1 MEAILLVMEKVGILF
16 VMIAVG
22 FICTKAGMLTHKGIA
37 EITSFLL
44 RIVTPCLIVSSFLSA
59 GSGVELSVLGFSAL
73 TAVLAHLLAIGLS
86 FCTFRKTEPD
96 RQKTLRFAV
105 IFSNTGFMGM
115 PLVQS
120 VVGGSGV
127 VYASVYIAV
136 FNLFCWTYGY
146 SMMSGGKR
154 AGLKTALLNPGVIG
168 LAVGVP
174 VYLLKLSLPELILQP
189 VEGFAA
195 LNTPLAMVVVGSHIA
210 AIEWKSMFT
219 DRQVYA
225 VSALRL
231 IAAPLLF
238 LGAMLVLRPAYPL
251 FVGNVIQ
258 AAAPVAA
265 NAVLFSVQFGRDA
278 RLASKVVALST
289 LLSIITLPL
298 FTVAAQLLA

>member
-1 MEAILLVMEKVGILF
+1 MAAILLVMEKVGILF

-22 FICTKAGMLTHKGIA
+22 FACTKAGMLTHKGIA
-37 EITSFLL
+37 EITAFLL

-59 GSGVELSVLGFSAL
+59 DSGVELPVLGFSVL
-73 TAVLAHLLAIGLS
+73 TAVLAHLLAVLLS
-86 FCTFRKTEPD
+86 LLTFRKSEPD

-120 VVGGSGV
+120 VVGDSGV

-154 AGLKTALLNPGVIG
+154 ASLKTALLNPGVIG

-174 VYLLKLSLPELILQP
+174 IYLLKISLPELILQP
-189 VEGFAA
+189 VQGFAA

-219 DRQVYA
+219 DWQVYA
-225 VSALRL
+225 ASALRL
-231 IAAPLLF
+231 IVAPLLF
-238 LGAMLVLRPAYPL
+238 LGAILVLRPSYPL

-298 FTVAAQLLA
+298 FTVAAELLV

>member
-1 MEAILLVMEKVGILF
+1 MAAILLVMEKVGILF

-22 FICTKAGMLTHKGIA
+22 FICTKIGMLTHKGIA

-59 GSGVELSVLGFSAL
+59 DSGVELPVLGISVL
-73 TAVLAHLLAIGLS
+73 TAVLAHVLAIVLS
-86 FCTFRKTEPD
+86 LFTFRKTEPD

-120 VVGGSGV
+120 VVGDSGV

-154 AGLKTALLNPGVIG
+154 ASLKTALLNPGVIG
-168 LAVGVP
+168 LVIGVP
-174 VYLLKLSLPELILQP
+174 IYLLGISLPEPVLQP
-189 VEGFAA
+189 VQGFAA

-219 DRQVYA
+219 DWQVYA
-225 VSALRL
+225 ASALRL
-231 IAAPLLF
+231 IVAPLLF
-238 LGAMLVLRPAYPL
+238 LGAMLLLRPEYPL

-258 AAAPVAA
+258 SAAPVAA
-265 NAVLFSVQFGRDA
+265 NAVLFSTQFGRDA

-298 FTVAAQLLA
+298 FTVASEMLI